1 MDKWINKQM
10 NKQKNLPRG
19 KYHFSM
25 IIFAKTFI
33 TPPLKLSENKIF
45 KGIIDFSSNG
55 IFILY
60 GFKIFKDTYFDEQ

>member
-1 MDKWINKQM
+1 M

-19 KYHFSM
+19 KNHFSM
-25 IIFAKTFI
+25 IIFAKAFI
-33 TPPLKLSENKIF
+33 THQLKLSENKIF

-60 GFKIFKDTYFDEQ
+60 SFKTLKDTYFDEQLF